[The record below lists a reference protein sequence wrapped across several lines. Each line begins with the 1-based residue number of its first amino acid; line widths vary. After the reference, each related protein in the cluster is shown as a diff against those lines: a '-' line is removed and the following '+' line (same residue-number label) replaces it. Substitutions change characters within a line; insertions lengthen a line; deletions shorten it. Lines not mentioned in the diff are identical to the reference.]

1 MPPTSLAVR
10 PIRADDDF
18 KSLSLGHKDYV
29 PLKTFLKR
37 DAWDFER
44 CCVARTHV
52 LVGAEHC
59 VTAGRIWGYIT
70 LVASEVVATGR

>member
-37 DAWDFER
+37 DAWDFE
-44 CCVARTHV
+44 CCCAARTHV
-52 LVGAEHC
+52 LVDADTTPPWPMPWLSGF
-59 VTAGRIWGYIT
+59 R
-70 LVASEVVATGR
+70 SRR